1 MKLHELITAVKEK
14 NLSKD
19 QLEDYRDQM
28 SHLYAEMQLELA
40 DIEKEKALFF
50 DSFYTVPVI
59 LRDVGGDTHS
69 KMRETGV
76 TDISIKRQW
85 QSTAKGLREIVLKR
99 YCLATKELLNSLKSR
114 LYSIY

>member
-1 MKLHELITAVKEK
+1 MTLNELIIAVKEK

-28 SHLYAEMQLELA
+28 SNLYAQMQIELA
-40 DIEKEKALFF
+40 DCEKKEAEFMDGLPENVSVAQWKIKCK
-50 DSFYTVPVI
+50 V
-59 LRDVGGDTHS
+59 
-69 KMRETGV
+69 TGFGQ
-76 TDISIKRQW
+76 R
-85 QSTAKGLREIVLKR
+85 AIVLKR